1 MSTSTPTIIP
11 CLWLDDQA
19 EAAARFYV
27 ETFPGGRVVATSRYP
42 ETRDNPGGKPRGSV
56 MTVEVEVAGFRLTLL
71 DGGPQFTINPSI
83 SFFVHAAD
91 PPEADQLFARLEDG
105 GQVLMPIGSYPWSE
119 RFGWVKDRYGVSWQ
133 VIVGPRGPAG
143 ATIAPCLMFSGAQAG
158 NATAAMEAYAA
169 TFPDSRVDTVAHYGP
184 GEGPETYVK
193 HARFVLAGHDLV
205 AMDSHVE
212 HGFGF
217 DEGVSLQVM
226 CADQAE
232 IDRYW
237 AALTEGRS
245 GIAQPTLV
253 PPERLLREVVAEV
266 KDYVPTDYFEER
278 QLAPLDRDVLVARDI
293 EGLTAPEAAQ
303 QTGLTVSAVKSRLHR
318 ARRQVRAALTAAAV
332 RVGSR
337 SFSSPASGASG

>member
-193 HARFVLAGHDLV
+193 HARFVLAGQRRFGRHD
-205 AMDSHVE
+205 
-212 HGFGF
+212 
-217 DEGVSLQVM
+217 Q
-226 CADQAE
+226 
-232 IDRYW
+232 R
-237 AALTEGRS
+237 
-245 GIAQPTLV
+245 
-253 PPERLLREVVAEV
+253 
-266 KDYVPTDYFEER
+266 
-278 QLAPLDRDVLVARDI
+278 LAPR
-293 EGLTAPEAAQ
+293 G
-303 QTGLTVSAVKSRLHR
+303 
-318 ARRQVRAALTAAAV
+318 
-332 RVGSR
+332 
-337 SFSSPASGASG
+337 